1 MSGPGDEVDDC
12 VYRRAN
18 RRCPVIHFTI
28 CPEKPDDAVPPNH
41 AFGDAQAE
49 DHHVGAPSD
58 FAWICR
64 LPRSCSCRWRPVV
77 VELFTSQGCSSCPL
91 ANAYLNNRSRHRRDA
106 LPLAFHVTYWDR
118 FGGKDLFLLE
128 AATERQD
135 HYGRRFGDGSYTPE
149 ILVGGATSHVVGP
162 QGPKGDT
169 GEASPQGPQG
179 PIGVQGAAGPR
190 ATRATLVPQE
200 PPGPPGV
207 APIRRPEPTLAAA
220 RSSRS
225 QLCCLRPVSSGS
237 RSSPPARVGPCSP
250 DRRRQLG

>member
-1 MSGPGDEVDDC
+1 MRPLHADHTFLHLLLRLSSLLH
-12 VYRRAN
+12 R
-18 RRCPVIHFTI
+18 
-28 CPEKPDDAVPPNH
+28 PEKPDDAVPPNH
-41 AFGDAQAE
+41 AFGAQAE

-77 VELFTSQGCSSCPL
+77 VELFTSQGCSSCPP
-91 ANAYLNNRSRHRRDA
+91 ANAYLNNRSRDHRDV
-106 LPLAFHVTYWDR
+106 LPLAFHVTYRDR

-128 AATERQD
+128 AATKRQD
-135 HYGRRFGDGSYTPE
+135 QGRRFGEGSYTPE
-149 ILVGGATSHVVGP
+149 IVVDGATSHVVGP
-162 QGPKGDT
+162 QAPKGDT

-179 PIGVQGAAGPR
+179 LIGVPGAAGPKGDKGD
-190 ATRATLVPQE
+190 AGPAGA
-200 PPGPPGV
+200 PGPPGV

-225 QLCCLRPVSSGS
+225 QLCCLRLVSSGS